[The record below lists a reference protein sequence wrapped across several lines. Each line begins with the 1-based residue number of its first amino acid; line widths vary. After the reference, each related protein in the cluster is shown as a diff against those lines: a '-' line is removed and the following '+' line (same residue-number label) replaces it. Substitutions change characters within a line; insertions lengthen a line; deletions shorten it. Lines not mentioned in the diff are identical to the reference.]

1 MLNHTNTFTGVAQ
14 NLNLSVTTVVKIFDT
29 YVECRRAILPKI
41 ICFDEFYRSRKTTDK
56 YAFVMADFQ
65 TNKIIDV
72 YHSRR
77 KDKLDSYFSR
87 IPQKER
93 DNVEY
98 IIIDMWDTYRDLAEV
113 LFKNAKIAVDSFHVI
128 KHLNEAMINIRL
140 RIMRK
145 YEKNTKSLYSN
156 DMYYY
161 MLKKFHYFFV
171 KEFDDIYDGLI
182 EIRKMKTKWDK
193 YEIRKY
199 LLSINSDLK
208 YAYELKEKYKI
219 EQDNILEAYKIMVVR
234 YEISRNGYSSIR
246 PVTIAKD
253 VSRESAVKLGE
264 QSIYFPGISATNEP
278 MVSYPS
284 GSLASHILG
293 YVGNITETELDGRE
307 DTYGI
312 NDVIGKVG
320 IQYVFEEYL
329 RGKDGIKQLDM
340 SVDGTITD
348 EYITQEAVAGSDV
361 ILTIDANLQ
370 AATEKALAN
379 NIKKIASGGF
389 SKRSDAKA
397 GAAVVMNVK
406 TGEILA
412 MASYPDYEPE
422 LFVNGISQKKL
433 DEYNKGDN
441 IFNRAISGVYAP
453 GSTFKMITA
462 IAGLETGVITP
473 TEKINDIGV
482 YKKAHEPACWIW
494 NSYGMSHG
502 WLNVTEA
509 ITHSCNYFFYE
520 VGYRAT
526 IDNIAKYAKYYGLGE
541 KTNVELPMEEKG
553 IVATRDKAK
562 ERGDEWQIGETLSA
576 AIGQSYNS
584 YTPIQMAKYISMLA
598 NGGEPIDV
606 TIVKSINDVN
616 GNQVSK
622 EDITKFVNAKLGL
635 TKEKKENLNIKKE
648 NIDAI
653 LKGMKGVTSEEG
665 GTAYSTF
672 ANFNIE
678 LGGKTGS
685 AQTDVQGKINGWFVG
700 FAPYEEPEIAVV
712 VLVENA
718 GSGSYTAEVARD
730 ILQEYFGMNMEK
742 VEEDLTAMP
751 STEIQN

>member
-1 MLNHTNTFTGVAQ
+1 MYNDDRNTNLRYNLITILVYIVGIVLIVQLFNLQIVNGKEYRETSNTRLSRETVIKAARGSIKDRTG
-14 NLNLSVTTVVKIFDT
+14 NLLVTTKMGFNIELYKTKINT
-29 YVECRRAILPKI
+29 TTLNKTILNTIKI
-41 ICFDEFYRSRKTTDK
+41 LENNNDK
-56 YAFVMADFQ
+56 YINNLPISIEPFKF
-65 TNKIIDV
+65 TIDDEESQV
-72 YHSRR
+72 NW
-77 KDKLDSYFSR
+77 K
-87 IPQKER
+87 KEN
-93 DNVEY
+93 D
-98 IIIDMWDTYRDLAEV
+98 
-113 LFKNAKIAVDSFHVI
+113 I
-128 KHLNEAMINIRL
+128 KEDATP
-140 RIMRK
+140 
-145 YEKNTKSLYSN
+145 EQC
-156 DMYYY
+156 
-161 MLKKFHYFFV
+161 F
-171 KEFDDIYDGLI
+171 
-182 EIRKMKTKWDK
+182 
-193 YEIRKY
+193 
-199 LLSINSDLK
+199 
-208 YAYELKEKYKI
+208 YELKEKYKI

-379 NIKKIASGGF
+379 NIKKIAGGGF

-406 TGEILA
+406 TGEILT

-635 TKEKKENLNIKKE
+635 TKEKKENLNIKKK

>member
-1 MLNHTNTFTGVAQ
+1 MYNDDRNTNLRYNLITILVYIVGIVLIVQLFNLQIVNGKEYRETSNTRLSRETVIKAARGSIKDRTG
-14 NLNLSVTTVVKIFDT
+14 NLLVTTKMGFNIELYKTKINT
-29 YVECRRAILPKI
+29 TALNKTILNTIKI
-41 ICFDEFYRSRKTTDK
+41 LENNNDK
-56 YAFVMADFQ
+56 YINNLPISIEPFKF
-65 TNKIIDV
+65 TIDDEESQV
-72 YHSRR
+72 NW
-77 KDKLDSYFSR
+77 K
-87 IPQKER
+87 KEN
-93 DNVEY
+93 D
-98 IIIDMWDTYRDLAEV
+98 
-113 LFKNAKIAVDSFHVI
+113 I
-128 KHLNEAMINIRL
+128 KEDATP
-140 RIMRK
+140 
-145 YEKNTKSLYSN
+145 EQC
-156 DMYYY
+156 
-161 MLKKFHYFFV
+161 F
-171 KEFDDIYDGLI
+171 
-182 EIRKMKTKWDK
+182 
-193 YEIRKY
+193 
-199 LLSINSDLK
+199 
-208 YAYELKEKYKI
+208 YELKEKYKI

>member
-1 MLNHTNTFTGVAQ
+1 MYNDDRNTNLRYNLITILVYIVGIVLIVQLFNLQIVNGKEYRETSNTRLSRETVIKAARGSIKDRTG
-14 NLNLSVTTVVKIFDT
+14 NLLVTTKMGFNIELYKTKINT
-29 YVECRRAILPKI
+29 TTLNKTILNTIKI
-41 ICFDEFYRSRKTTDK
+41 LENNNDK
-56 YAFVMADFQ
+56 YINNLPISIEPFKF
-65 TNKIIDV
+65 TIDDEESQV
-72 YHSRR
+72 NW
-77 KDKLDSYFSR
+77 K
-87 IPQKER
+87 KEN
-93 DNVEY
+93 D
-98 IIIDMWDTYRDLAEV
+98 
-113 LFKNAKIAVDSFHVI
+113 I
-128 KHLNEAMINIRL
+128 KEDATP
-140 RIMRK
+140 
-145 YEKNTKSLYSN
+145 EQC
-156 DMYYY
+156 
-161 MLKKFHYFFV
+161 F
-171 KEFDDIYDGLI
+171 
-182 EIRKMKTKWDK
+182 
-193 YEIRKY
+193 
-199 LLSINSDLK
+199 
-208 YAYELKEKYKI
+208 YELKEKYKI

-635 TKEKKENLNIKKE
+635 TKEKKENLNIKKK

>member
-1 MLNHTNTFTGVAQ
+1 MYNDDRNTNLRYNLITILVYIVGIVLIVQLFNLQIVNGKEYRETSNTRLSRETVIKAARGSIKDRTG
-14 NLNLSVTTVVKIFDT
+14 NLLVTTKMRFNIELYKTKINT
-29 YVECRRAILPKI
+29 TTLNKTILNTIKI
-41 ICFDEFYRSRKTTDK
+41 LENNNDK
-56 YAFVMADFQ
+56 YINNLPISIEPFKF
-65 TNKIIDV
+65 TIDDEESQV
-72 YHSRR
+72 NW
-77 KDKLDSYFSR
+77 K
-87 IPQKER
+87 KEN
-93 DNVEY
+93 D
-98 IIIDMWDTYRDLAEV
+98 
-113 LFKNAKIAVDSFHVI
+113 I
-128 KHLNEAMINIRL
+128 KEDATP
-140 RIMRK
+140 
-145 YEKNTKSLYSN
+145 EQC
-156 DMYYY
+156 
-161 MLKKFHYFFV
+161 F
-171 KEFDDIYDGLI
+171 
-182 EIRKMKTKWDK
+182 
-193 YEIRKY
+193 
-199 LLSINSDLK
+199 
-208 YAYELKEKYKI
+208 YELKEKYKI

>member
-1 MLNHTNTFTGVAQ
+1 MNNDNRSSNLRYNIITILVYIVGIVLIVQLFNLQIVNGKEYRETSNTR
-14 NLNLSVTTVVKIFDT
+14 LSRETVVKAARGSIKDRTGNLLVTTKMGFNVDLYKTKIDT
-29 YVECRRAILPKI
+29 ATLNKTILNTIRILESNK
-41 ICFDEFYRSRKTTDK
+41 DK
-56 YAFVMADFQ
+56 YINNLPIKVNPFEFENQDEE
-65 TNKIIDV
+65 T
-72 YHSRR
+72 
-77 KDKLDSYFSR
+77 
-87 IPQKER
+87 QKKWKKGNDINE
-93 DNVEY
+93 NA
-98 IIIDMWDTYRDLAEV
+98 TAEEC
-113 LFKNAKIAVDSFHVI
+113 F
-128 KHLNEAMINIRL
+128 
-140 RIMRK
+140 
-145 YEKNTKSLYSN
+145 YS
-156 DMYYY
+156 
-161 MLKKFHYFFV
+161 LKK
-171 KEFDDIYDGLI
+171 E
-182 EIRKMKTKWDK
+182 
-193 YEIRKY
+193 
-199 LLSINSDLK
+199 
-208 YAYELKEKYKI
+208 YKI
-219 EQDNILEAYKIMVVR
+219 EQEDISEAYKIMIVR
-234 YEISRNGYSSIR
+234 YEIARNGYSSIR

-253 VSRESAVKLGE
+253 VSRASAVKLGE
-264 QSIYFPGISATNEP
+264 QSIYFPGISATTEP
-278 MVSYPS
+278 LVSYPS

-293 YVGNITETELDGRE
+293 YVGNITQAELDGRE

-329 RGKDGIKQLDM
+329 RGQNGIKQLDM
-340 SVDGTITD
+340 SVDGNITD
-348 EYITQEAVAGSDV
+348 EYITKEAVAGSDV

-370 AATEKALAN
+370 ATTEKALAN

-389 SKRSDAKA
+389 SKTSEAKA

-462 IAGLETGVITP
+462 IAGLETGAITP
-473 TEKINDIGV
+473 TEKINDVGV

-494 NSYGMSHG
+494 NSYGMTHG
-502 WLNVTEA
+502 WLNVTDA
-509 ITHSCNYFFYE
+509 IIHSCNYFFYE
-520 VGYRAT
+520 VGYRVT
-526 IDNIAKYAKYYGLGE
+526 IDNIAKYAKYYGLGQ
-541 KTNVELPMEEKG
+541 KTNVELPMEEEG
-553 IVATRDKAK
+553 VVATRDKAK

-598 NGGEPIDV
+598 NGGKPIDV
-606 TIVKSINDVN
+606 SIVKSVIDVN
-616 GNQVSK
+616 GNQISK
-622 EDITKFVNAKLGL
+622 EEITKFVNAKLGL
-635 TKEKKENLNIKKE
+635 EKQEKEDLNIKKE
-648 NIDAI
+648 NLEAI

-672 ANFNIE
+672 ADFNIE

-685 AQTDVQGKINGWFVG
+685 AQTDVNGKVNGWFVG
-700 FAPYEEPEIAVV
+700 FAPYDEPEVAVV

-742 VEEDLTAMP
+742 VEENLTALP
-751 STEIQN
+751 SSEIQN

>member
-1 MLNHTNTFTGVAQ
+1 MYNDDRNTNLRYNLITILVYIVGIVLIVQLFNLQIVNGKEYRKTSNTRLSRETVIKAARGSIKDRTG
-14 NLNLSVTTVVKIFDT
+14 NLLVTTKMGFNIELYKTKINT
-29 YVECRRAILPKI
+29 TTLNKTILNTIKI
-41 ICFDEFYRSRKTTDK
+41 LENNNDK
-56 YAFVMADFQ
+56 YINNLPISIEPFKF
-65 TNKIIDV
+65 TIDDEE
-72 YHSRR
+72 SRVNW
-77 KDKLDSYFSR
+77 K
-87 IPQKER
+87 KEN
-93 DNVEY
+93 D
-98 IIIDMWDTYRDLAEV
+98 
-113 LFKNAKIAVDSFHVI
+113 I
-128 KHLNEAMINIRL
+128 KEDATP
-140 RIMRK
+140 
-145 YEKNTKSLYSN
+145 EQC
-156 DMYYY
+156 
-161 MLKKFHYFFV
+161 F
-171 KEFDDIYDGLI
+171 
-182 EIRKMKTKWDK
+182 
-193 YEIRKY
+193 
-199 LLSINSDLK
+199 
-208 YAYELKEKYKI
+208 YELKEKYKI

>member
-1 MLNHTNTFTGVAQ
+1 MNNDNRSSNLRYNIITILVYIVGIVLIVQLFNLQIVNGKEYRETSNTR
-14 NLNLSVTTVVKIFDT
+14 LSRETVVKAARGSIKDRTGNLLVTTKMGFNVDLYKTKIDT
-29 YVECRRAILPKI
+29 ATLNKTILNTIRILESNK
-41 ICFDEFYRSRKTTDK
+41 DK
-56 YAFVMADFQ
+56 YINNLPIKVNPFEFENQDEE
-65 TNKIIDV
+65 T
-72 YHSRR
+72 
-77 KDKLDSYFSR
+77 
-87 IPQKER
+87 QKKWKKGNDINE
-93 DNVEY
+93 NA
-98 IIIDMWDTYRDLAEV
+98 TAEEC
-113 LFKNAKIAVDSFHVI
+113 F
-128 KHLNEAMINIRL
+128 
-140 RIMRK
+140 
-145 YEKNTKSLYSN
+145 YS
-156 DMYYY
+156 
-161 MLKKFHYFFV
+161 LKKEY
-171 KEFDDIYDGLI
+171 
-182 EIRKMKTKWDK
+182 R
-193 YEIRKY
+193 
-199 LLSINSDLK
+199 
-208 YAYELKEKYKI
+208 I
-219 EQDNILEAYKIMVVR
+219 EQEDISEAYKIMVVR
-234 YEISRNGYSSIR
+234 YEIARNGYSSIR

-253 VSRESAVKLGE
+253 VSRASAVKLGE
-264 QSIYFPGISATNEP
+264 QSIYFPGISATTEP
-278 MVSYPS
+278 LVSYPS

-293 YVGNITETELDGRE
+293 YVGNITQAELDGRE

-329 RGKDGIKQLDM
+329 RGQNGIKQLDM
-340 SVDGTITD
+340 SVDGNITD
-348 EYITQEAVAGSDV
+348 EYITKEAVAGSDV

-370 AATEKALAN
+370 ATTEKALAN

-389 SKRSDAKA
+389 SKTSEAKA

-462 IAGLETGVITP
+462 IAGLETGAITP
-473 TEKINDIGV
+473 TEKINDVGV

-494 NSYGMSHG
+494 NSYGMTHG
-502 WLNVTEA
+502 WLNVTDA
-509 ITHSCNYFFYE
+509 IIHSCNYFFYE
-520 VGYRAT
+520 VGYRVT
-526 IDNIAKYAKYYGLGE
+526 IDNIAKYAKYYGLGQ
-541 KTNVELPMEEKG
+541 KTNVELPMEEEG
-553 IVATRDKAK
+553 VVATRDKAK

-598 NGGEPIDV
+598 NGGKPIDV
-606 TIVKSINDVN
+606 SIVKSVIDVN
-616 GNQVSK
+616 GNQISK
-622 EDITKFVNAKLGL
+622 EEITKFVNAKLGL
-635 TKEKKENLNIKKE
+635 EKQEKEDLNIKKE
-648 NIDAI
+648 NLEAI

-672 ANFNIE
+672 ADFNIE

-685 AQTDVQGKINGWFVG
+685 AQTDVNGKVNGWFVG
-700 FAPYEEPEIAVV
+700 FAPYDEPEVAVV

-742 VEEDLTAMP
+742 VEENLTALP
-751 STEIQN
+751 SSEIQN

>member
-1 MLNHTNTFTGVAQ
+1 MYNDDRNTNLRYNLITILVYIVGIVLIVQLFNLQIVNGKEYRETSNTRLSRETVIKAARGSIKDRTG
-14 NLNLSVTTVVKIFDT
+14 NLLVTTKMGFNIELYKTKINT
-29 YVECRRAILPKI
+29 TTLNKTILNTIKI
-41 ICFDEFYRSRKTTDK
+41 LENNNDK
-56 YAFVMADFQ
+56 YINNLPISIEPFKF
-65 TNKIIDV
+65 TIDDEESQV
-72 YHSRR
+72 NW
-77 KDKLDSYFSR
+77 K
-87 IPQKER
+87 KEN
-93 DNVEY
+93 D
-98 IIIDMWDTYRDLAEV
+98 
-113 LFKNAKIAVDSFHVI
+113 I
-128 KHLNEAMINIRL
+128 KEDATP
-140 RIMRK
+140 
-145 YEKNTKSLYSN
+145 EQC
-156 DMYYY
+156 
-161 MLKKFHYFFV
+161 F
-171 KEFDDIYDGLI
+171 
-182 EIRKMKTKWDK
+182 
-193 YEIRKY
+193 
-199 LLSINSDLK
+199 
-208 YAYELKEKYKI
+208 YELKEKYKI

-379 NIKKIASGGF
+379 NIKKIAGGGF

>member
-1 MLNHTNTFTGVAQ
+1 MYNDDRNTNLRYNLITILVYIVGIVLIVQLFNLQIVNGKEYRETSNTRLSRETVIKAARGSIKDRTG
-14 NLNLSVTTVVKIFDT
+14 NLLVTTKMGFNIELYKTKINT
-29 YVECRRAILPKI
+29 TTLNKTILNTIKI
-41 ICFDEFYRSRKTTDK
+41 LENNNDK
-56 YAFVMADFQ
+56 YINNLPISIEPFKF
-65 TNKIIDV
+65 TIDDEESQV
-72 YHSRR
+72 NW
-77 KDKLDSYFSR
+77 K
-87 IPQKER
+87 KEN
-93 DNVEY
+93 D
-98 IIIDMWDTYRDLAEV
+98 
-113 LFKNAKIAVDSFHVI
+113 I
-128 KHLNEAMINIRL
+128 KEDATP
-140 RIMRK
+140 
-145 YEKNTKSLYSN
+145 EQC
-156 DMYYY
+156 
-161 MLKKFHYFFV
+161 F
-171 KEFDDIYDGLI
+171 
-182 EIRKMKTKWDK
+182 
-193 YEIRKY
+193 
-199 LLSINSDLK
+199 
-208 YAYELKEKYKI
+208 YELKEKYKI

-742 VEEDLTAMP
+742 VEENLTAMP

>member
-1 MLNHTNTFTGVAQ
+1 MNNDNRSSNLRYNIITILVYIVGIVLIVQLFNLQIVNGKEYRETSNTR
-14 NLNLSVTTVVKIFDT
+14 LSRETVVKAARGSIKDRTGNLLVTTKMGFNVDLYKTKIDT
-29 YVECRRAILPKI
+29 ATLNKTILNTIRILESNK
-41 ICFDEFYRSRKTTDK
+41 DK
-56 YAFVMADFQ
+56 YINNLPIKVNPFEFENQDEE
-65 TNKIIDV
+65 T
-72 YHSRR
+72 
-77 KDKLDSYFSR
+77 
-87 IPQKER
+87 QKKWKKGNDINE
-93 DNVEY
+93 NA
-98 IIIDMWDTYRDLAEV
+98 TAEEC
-113 LFKNAKIAVDSFHVI
+113 F
-128 KHLNEAMINIRL
+128 
-140 RIMRK
+140 
-145 YEKNTKSLYSN
+145 YS
-156 DMYYY
+156 
-161 MLKKFHYFFV
+161 LKK
-171 KEFDDIYDGLI
+171 E
-182 EIRKMKTKWDK
+182 
-193 YEIRKY
+193 
-199 LLSINSDLK
+199 
-208 YAYELKEKYKI
+208 YKI
-219 EQDNILEAYKIMVVR
+219 EQEDISEAYKIMVVR
-234 YEISRNGYSSIR
+234 YEIARNGYSSIR

-253 VSRESAVKLGE
+253 VSRASAVKLGE
-264 QSIYFPGISATNEP
+264 QSIYFPGISATTEP
-278 MVSYPS
+278 LVSYPS

-293 YVGNITETELDGRE
+293 YVGNITQAELDGRE

-329 RGKDGIKQLDM
+329 RGQNGIKQLDM
-340 SVDGTITD
+340 SVDGNITD
-348 EYITQEAVAGSDV
+348 EYITKEAVAGSDV

-370 AATEKALAN
+370 ATTEKALAN

-389 SKRSDAKA
+389 SKTSEAKA

-462 IAGLETGVITP
+462 IAGLETGAITP
-473 TEKINDIGV
+473 TEKINDVGV

-494 NSYGMSHG
+494 NSYGMTHG
-502 WLNVTEA
+502 WLNVTDA
-509 ITHSCNYFFYE
+509 IIHSCNYFFYE
-520 VGYRAT
+520 VGYRVT
-526 IDNIAKYAKYYGLGE
+526 IDNIAKYAKYYGLGQ
-541 KTNVELPMEEKG
+541 KTNVELPMEESG
-553 IVATRDKAK
+553 VVATRDKAK

-598 NGGEPIDV
+598 NGGKPIDV
-606 TIVKSINDVN
+606 TIVKSVIDVN
-616 GNQVSK
+616 GNQIQK
-622 EDITKFVNAKLGL
+622 EEITKFVNAKLGL
-635 TKEKKENLNIKKE
+635 EKQEKEDLNIKKE
-648 NIDAI
+648 NLEAV

-672 ANFNIE
+672 ADFNIE

-685 AQTDVQGKINGWFVG
+685 AQTDVNGKVNGWFVG
-700 FAPYEEPEIAVV
+700 FAPYDEPEVAVV

-742 VEEDLTAMP
+742 VEENLTALP
-751 STEIQN
+751 SSEIQN

>member
-1 MLNHTNTFTGVAQ
+1 MYNDDRNTNLRYNLITILVYIVGIVLIVQLFNLQIVNGKEYRETSNTRLSRETVIKAARGSIKDRTG
-14 NLNLSVTTVVKIFDT
+14 NLLVTTKMGFNIELYKTKINT
-29 YVECRRAILPKI
+29 TTLNKTILNTIKI
-41 ICFDEFYRSRKTTDK
+41 LENNNDK
-56 YAFVMADFQ
+56 YINNLPISIEPFKF
-65 TNKIIDV
+65 TIDDEESQV
-72 YHSRR
+72 NW
-77 KDKLDSYFSR
+77 K
-87 IPQKER
+87 KEN
-93 DNVEY
+93 D
-98 IIIDMWDTYRDLAEV
+98 
-113 LFKNAKIAVDSFHVI
+113 I
-128 KHLNEAMINIRL
+128 KEDATP
-140 RIMRK
+140 
-145 YEKNTKSLYSN
+145 EQC
-156 DMYYY
+156 
-161 MLKKFHYFFV
+161 F
-171 KEFDDIYDGLI
+171 
-182 EIRKMKTKWDK
+182 
-193 YEIRKY
+193 
-199 LLSINSDLK
+199 
-208 YAYELKEKYKI
+208 YELKEKYKI

-379 NIKKIASGGF
+379 NIKKIAGGGF

-509 ITHSCNYFFYE
+509 IIHSCNYFFYE

-635 TKEKKENLNIKKE
+635 TKEKKENLNIKKK

>member
-1 MLNHTNTFTGVAQ
+1 MYNDDRNTNLRYNLITILVYIVGIVLIVQLFNLQIVNGKEYRETSNTRLSRETVIKAARGSIKDRTG
-14 NLNLSVTTVVKIFDT
+14 NLLVTTKMGFNIELYKTKINT
-29 YVECRRAILPKI
+29 TTLNKTILNTIKI
-41 ICFDEFYRSRKTTDK
+41 LENNNDK
-56 YAFVMADFQ
+56 YINNLPISIEPFKF
-65 TNKIIDV
+65 TIDDEESQV
-72 YHSRR
+72 NW
-77 KDKLDSYFSR
+77 K
-87 IPQKER
+87 KEN
-93 DNVEY
+93 D
-98 IIIDMWDTYRDLAEV
+98 
-113 LFKNAKIAVDSFHVI
+113 I
-128 KHLNEAMINIRL
+128 KEDATP
-140 RIMRK
+140 
-145 YEKNTKSLYSN
+145 EQC
-156 DMYYY
+156 
-161 MLKKFHYFFV
+161 F
-171 KEFDDIYDGLI
+171 
-182 EIRKMKTKWDK
+182 
-193 YEIRKY
+193 
-199 LLSINSDLK
+199 
-208 YAYELKEKYKI
+208 YELKEKYKI

-370 AATEKALAN
+370 ATTEKALAN

>member
-1 MLNHTNTFTGVAQ
+1 MYNDDRNTNLRYNLITILVYIVGIVLIVQLFNLQIVNGKEYRETSNTRLSRETVIKAARGSIKDRTG
-14 NLNLSVTTVVKIFDT
+14 NLLVTTKMGFNIELYKTKINT
-29 YVECRRAILPKI
+29 TTLNKTILNTIKI
-41 ICFDEFYRSRKTTDK
+41 LENNNDK
-56 YAFVMADFQ
+56 Y
-65 TNKIIDV
+65 
-72 YHSRR
+72 
-77 KDKLDSYFSR
+77 
-87 IPQKER
+87 
-93 DNVEY
+93 
-98 IIIDMWDTYRDLAEV
+98 
-113 LFKNAKIAVDSFHVI
+113 
-128 KHLNEAMINIRL
+128 INNLPI
-140 RIMRK
+140 
-145 YEKNTKSLYSN
+145 
-156 DMYYY
+156 
-161 MLKKFHYFFV
+161 
-171 KEFDDIYDGLI
+171 LI
-182 EIRKMKTKWDK
+182 EPFKFTIDDEESQVNWKKENDIKEDATP
-193 YEIRKY
+193 EQCF
-199 LLSINSDLK
+199 
-208 YAYELKEKYKI
+208 YELKEKYKI

-379 NIKKIASGGF
+379 NIKKIAGGGF

-584 YTPIQMAKYISMLA
+584 YTPIQMAKYISILA

>member
-1 MLNHTNTFTGVAQ
+1 MYNDDRNTNLRYNLITILVYIVGIVLIVQLFNLQIVNGKEYRETSNTRLSRETVIKAARGSIKDRTG
-14 NLNLSVTTVVKIFDT
+14 NLLVTTKMGFNIELYKTKINT
-29 YVECRRAILPKI
+29 TTLNKTILNTIKI
-41 ICFDEFYRSRKTTDK
+41 LENNNDK
-56 YAFVMADFQ
+56 Y
-65 TNKIIDV
+65 
-72 YHSRR
+72 
-77 KDKLDSYFSR
+77 
-87 IPQKER
+87 
-93 DNVEY
+93 
-98 IIIDMWDTYRDLAEV
+98 
-113 LFKNAKIAVDSFHVI
+113 
-128 KHLNEAMINIRL
+128 INNLPI
-140 RIMRK
+140 
-145 YEKNTKSLYSN
+145 
-156 DMYYY
+156 
-161 MLKKFHYFFV
+161 
-171 KEFDDIYDGLI
+171 LI
-182 EIRKMKTKWDK
+182 EPFKFTIDDEESQVNWKKENDIKEDATP
-193 YEIRKY
+193 EQCF
-199 LLSINSDLK
+199 
-208 YAYELKEKYKI
+208 YELKEKYKI

-635 TKEKKENLNIKKE
+635 TKEKKENLNIKKGS
-648 NIDAI
+648 IDAI

>member
-1 MLNHTNTFTGVAQ
+1 MYNDDRNTNLRYNLITILVYIVGIVLIVQLFNLQIVNGKEYRETSNTRLSRETVIKAARGSIKDRTG
-14 NLNLSVTTVVKIFDT
+14 NLLVTTKMGFNIELYKTKINT
-29 YVECRRAILPKI
+29 TTLNKTILNTIKI
-41 ICFDEFYRSRKTTDK
+41 LENNNDK
-56 YAFVMADFQ
+56 YINNLPISIEPFKF
-65 TNKIIDV
+65 TIDDEESQV
-72 YHSRR
+72 NW
-77 KDKLDSYFSR
+77 K
-87 IPQKER
+87 KEN
-93 DNVEY
+93 D
-98 IIIDMWDTYRDLAEV
+98 
-113 LFKNAKIAVDSFHVI
+113 I
-128 KHLNEAMINIRL
+128 KEDATP
-140 RIMRK
+140 
-145 YEKNTKSLYSN
+145 EQC
-156 DMYYY
+156 
-161 MLKKFHYFFV
+161 F
-171 KEFDDIYDGLI
+171 
-182 EIRKMKTKWDK
+182 
-193 YEIRKY
+193 
-199 LLSINSDLK
+199 
-208 YAYELKEKYKI
+208 YELKEKYKI
-219 EQDNILEAYKIMVVR
+219 EQDNILEVYKIMVVR

-379 NIKKIASGGF
+379 NIKKIAGGGF

>member
-1 MLNHTNTFTGVAQ
+1 MYNDDRNTNLRYNLITILVYIVGIVLIVQLFNLQIVNGKEYRETSNTRLSRETVIKAARGSIKDRTG
-14 NLNLSVTTVVKIFDT
+14 NLLVTTKMGFNIELYKTKINT
-29 YVECRRAILPKI
+29 TTLNKTILNTIKI
-41 ICFDEFYRSRKTTDK
+41 LENNNDK
-56 YAFVMADFQ
+56 YINNLPISIEPFKF
-65 TNKIIDV
+65 TIDDEESQV
-72 YHSRR
+72 NW
-77 KDKLDSYFSR
+77 K
-87 IPQKER
+87 KEN
-93 DNVEY
+93 D
-98 IIIDMWDTYRDLAEV
+98 
-113 LFKNAKIAVDSFHVI
+113 I
-128 KHLNEAMINIRL
+128 KEDATP
-140 RIMRK
+140 
-145 YEKNTKSLYSN
+145 EQC
-156 DMYYY
+156 
-161 MLKKFHYFFV
+161 F
-171 KEFDDIYDGLI
+171 
-182 EIRKMKTKWDK
+182 
-193 YEIRKY
+193 
-199 LLSINSDLK
+199 
-208 YAYELKEKYKI
+208 YELKEKYKI

-379 NIKKIASGGF
+379 NIKKIAGGGF

-509 ITHSCNYFFYE
+509 IIHSCNYFFYE

-685 AQTDVQGKINGWFVG
+685 AQTDVEGKINGWFVG

>member
-1 MLNHTNTFTGVAQ
+1 MYNDDRNTNLRYNLITILVYIVGIVLIVQLFNLQIVNGKEYRETSNTRLSRETVIKAARGSIKDRTG
-14 NLNLSVTTVVKIFDT
+14 NLLVTTKIGFNIELYKT
-29 YVECRRAILPKI
+29 KINTTTLNKTILNTIKI
-41 ICFDEFYRSRKTTDK
+41 LENNNDK
-56 YAFVMADFQ
+56 YINNLPISIEPFKF
-65 TNKIIDV
+65 TIDDEESQV
-72 YHSRR
+72 NW
-77 KDKLDSYFSR
+77 K
-87 IPQKER
+87 KEN
-93 DNVEY
+93 D
-98 IIIDMWDTYRDLAEV
+98 
-113 LFKNAKIAVDSFHVI
+113 I
-128 KHLNEAMINIRL
+128 KEDATP
-140 RIMRK
+140 
-145 YEKNTKSLYSN
+145 EQC
-156 DMYYY
+156 
-161 MLKKFHYFFV
+161 F
-171 KEFDDIYDGLI
+171 
-182 EIRKMKTKWDK
+182 
-193 YEIRKY
+193 
-199 LLSINSDLK
+199 
-208 YAYELKEKYKI
+208 YELKEKYKI

-412 MASYPDYEPE
+412 MASYPYYEPE

>member
-1 MLNHTNTFTGVAQ
+1 MYNDDRNTKLRYNLITILVYIVGIVLIVQLFNLQIVNGKEYRETSNTRLSRETVIKAARGSIKDRTG
-14 NLNLSVTTVVKIFDT
+14 NLLVTTKMGFNIELYKTKINT
-29 YVECRRAILPKI
+29 TTLNKTILNTIKI
-41 ICFDEFYRSRKTTDK
+41 LENNNDK
-56 YAFVMADFQ
+56 Y
-65 TNKIIDV
+65 
-72 YHSRR
+72 
-77 KDKLDSYFSR
+77 
-87 IPQKER
+87 
-93 DNVEY
+93 
-98 IIIDMWDTYRDLAEV
+98 
-113 LFKNAKIAVDSFHVI
+113 
-128 KHLNEAMINIRL
+128 INNLPI
-140 RIMRK
+140 
-145 YEKNTKSLYSN
+145 
-156 DMYYY
+156 
-161 MLKKFHYFFV
+161 
-171 KEFDDIYDGLI
+171 LI
-182 EIRKMKTKWDK
+182 EPFKFTIDDEESQVNWKKENDIKEDATP
-193 YEIRKY
+193 EQCF
-199 LLSINSDLK
+199 
-208 YAYELKEKYKI
+208 YELKEKYKI

-635 TKEKKENLNIKKE
+635 TKEKKENLNIKKG

>member
-1 MLNHTNTFTGVAQ
+1 MNNDNRRSNLRYNIITILVYIVGIVLIVQLFNLQIVNGKEYRETSNTR
-14 NLNLSVTTVVKIFDT
+14 LSRETVVKAARGSIKDRTGNLLVTTKMGFNVDLYKTKIDT
-29 YVECRRAILPKI
+29 ATLNKTILNTIRILESNK
-41 ICFDEFYRSRKTTDK
+41 DK
-56 YAFVMADFQ
+56 YINNLPIKVNPFEFENRDEEIQ
-65 TNKIIDV
+65 KKWKKENDIDENATAEECF
-72 YHSRR
+72 
-77 KDKLDSYFSR
+77 YF
-87 IPQKER
+87 
-93 DNVEY
+93 
-98 IIIDMWDTYRDLAEV
+98 
-113 LFKNAKIAVDSFHVI
+113 
-128 KHLNEAMINIRL
+128 
-140 RIMRK
+140 
-145 YEKNTKSLYSN
+145 
-156 DMYYY
+156 
-161 MLKKFHYFFV
+161 LKK
-171 KEFDDIYDGLI
+171 E
-182 EIRKMKTKWDK
+182 
-193 YEIRKY
+193 
-199 LLSINSDLK
+199 
-208 YAYELKEKYKI
+208 YKI
-219 EQDNILEAYKIMVVR
+219 EQEDIEEAYKIMIVR
-234 YEISRNGYSSIR
+234 YEIARNGYSSIR

-253 VSRESAVKLGE
+253 VSRASAVKLGE
-264 QSIYFPGISATNEP
+264 QSIYFPGISATTEP
-278 MVSYPS
+278 LVSYPS

-293 YVGNITETELDGRE
+293 YVGNITQAELDGRE

-329 RGKDGIKQLDM
+329 RGQNGIKQLDM
-340 SVDGTITD
+340 SVDGNITD
-348 EYITQEAVAGSDV
+348 EYITKEAVAGSDV

-370 AATEKALAN
+370 AVTEKALAN

-389 SKRSDAKA
+389 SKTSEAKA

-462 IAGLETGVITP
+462 IAGLETGAITP
-473 TEKINDIGV
+473 TEKINDVGV

-494 NSYGMSHG
+494 NSYGMTHG
-502 WLNVTEA
+502 WLNVTDA
-509 ITHSCNYFFYE
+509 IIHSCNYFFYE
-520 VGYRAT
+520 VGYRVT
-526 IDNIAKYAKYYGLGE
+526 IDNIAKYAKYYGLGQ
-541 KTNVELPMEEKG
+541 KTNVELPMEEEG
-553 IVATRDKAK
+553 VVATRDKAK

-598 NGGEPIDV
+598 NGGKLIDV
-606 TIVKSINDVN
+606 TIVKSVIDVN
-616 GNQVSK
+616 GNQIPK
-622 EDITKFVNAKLGL
+622 EEITKFVNAKLGL
-635 TKEKKENLNIKKE
+635 EKQEKEDLNIKKE
-648 NIDAI
+648 NLEAV

-672 ANFNIE
+672 ADFNIE

-685 AQTDVQGKINGWFVG
+685 AQTDVNGKVNGWFVG
-700 FAPYEEPEIAVV
+700 FAPYDEPEVAVV

-742 VEEDLTAMP
+742 VEENLTALP
-751 STEIQN
+751 SSEIQN

>member
-1 MLNHTNTFTGVAQ
+1 MYKTKINTTTLNKTILNTI
-14 NLNLSVTTVVKIFDT
+14 KIL
-29 YVECRRAILPKI
+29 ENNN
-41 ICFDEFYRSRKTTDK
+41 DK
-56 YAFVMADFQ
+56 YINNLPISIEPFKF
-65 TNKIIDV
+65 TIDDEE
-72 YHSRR
+72 SRVNW
-77 KDKLDSYFSR
+77 K
-87 IPQKER
+87 KEN
-93 DNVEY
+93 D
-98 IIIDMWDTYRDLAEV
+98 
-113 LFKNAKIAVDSFHVI
+113 I
-128 KHLNEAMINIRL
+128 KEDATP
-140 RIMRK
+140 
-145 YEKNTKSLYSN
+145 EQC
-156 DMYYY
+156 
-161 MLKKFHYFFV
+161 F
-171 KEFDDIYDGLI
+171 
-182 EIRKMKTKWDK
+182 
-193 YEIRKY
+193 
-199 LLSINSDLK
+199 
-208 YAYELKEKYKI
+208 YELKEKYKI
-219 EQDNILEAYKIMVVR
+219 EQDNILEVYKIMVVR

-379 NIKKIASGGF
+379 NIKKIAGGGF

>member
-1 MLNHTNTFTGVAQ
+1 MYNDDRNTNLRYNLITILVYIVGIVLIVQLFNLQIVNGKEYRETSNTRLSRETVIKAARGSIKDRTG
-14 NLNLSVTTVVKIFDT
+14 NLLVTTKMGFNIELYKTKINT
-29 YVECRRAILPKI
+29 TTLNKTILNTIKI
-41 ICFDEFYRSRKTTDK
+41 LENNNDK
-56 YAFVMADFQ
+56 YINNLPISIEPFKF
-65 TNKIIDV
+65 TIDDEESQV
-72 YHSRR
+72 NW
-77 KDKLDSYFSR
+77 K
-87 IPQKER
+87 KEN
-93 DNVEY
+93 D
-98 IIIDMWDTYRDLAEV
+98 
-113 LFKNAKIAVDSFHVI
+113 I
-128 KHLNEAMINIRL
+128 KEDATP
-140 RIMRK
+140 
-145 YEKNTKSLYSN
+145 EQC
-156 DMYYY
+156 
-161 MLKKFHYFFV
+161 F
-171 KEFDDIYDGLI
+171 
-182 EIRKMKTKWDK
+182 
-193 YEIRKY
+193 
-199 LLSINSDLK
+199 
-208 YAYELKEKYKI
+208 YELKEKYKI

-616 GNQVSK
+616 GDQVSK

-635 TKEKKENLNIKKE
+635 TKEKKENLNIKKK

>member
-1 MLNHTNTFTGVAQ
+1 MQIVNGKEYRETSNTRLSRETVIKAARGSIKDRTG
-14 NLNLSVTTVVKIFDT
+14 NLLVTTKMGFNIELYKTKINT
-29 YVECRRAILPKI
+29 TTLNKTILNTIKI
-41 ICFDEFYRSRKTTDK
+41 LENNNDK
-56 YAFVMADFQ
+56 YINNLPISIEPFKF
-65 TNKIIDV
+65 TIDDEE
-72 YHSRR
+72 SRVNW
-77 KDKLDSYFSR
+77 K
-87 IPQKER
+87 KEN
-93 DNVEY
+93 D
-98 IIIDMWDTYRDLAEV
+98 
-113 LFKNAKIAVDSFHVI
+113 I
-128 KHLNEAMINIRL
+128 KEDATP
-140 RIMRK
+140 
-145 YEKNTKSLYSN
+145 EQC
-156 DMYYY
+156 
-161 MLKKFHYFFV
+161 F
-171 KEFDDIYDGLI
+171 
-182 EIRKMKTKWDK
+182 
-193 YEIRKY
+193 
-199 LLSINSDLK
+199 
-208 YAYELKEKYKI
+208 YELKEKYKI
-219 EQDNILEAYKIMVVR
+219 EQDNILEVYKIMVVR

-379 NIKKIASGGF
+379 NIKKIAGGGF

>member
-1 MLNHTNTFTGVAQ
+1 MPISLVLAEYLNVQIGTITNQTFYAKQ
-14 NLNLSVTTVVKIFDT
+14 LNKT
-29 YVECRRAILPKI
+29 ILNTIRILESNK
-41 ICFDEFYRSRKTTDK
+41 DK
-56 YAFVMADFQ
+56 YINNLPIKVNPFEFENQDEE
-65 TNKIIDV
+65 T
-72 YHSRR
+72 
-77 KDKLDSYFSR
+77 
-87 IPQKER
+87 QKKWKKGNDINE
-93 DNVEY
+93 NA
-98 IIIDMWDTYRDLAEV
+98 TAEEC
-113 LFKNAKIAVDSFHVI
+113 F
-128 KHLNEAMINIRL
+128 
-140 RIMRK
+140 
-145 YEKNTKSLYSN
+145 YS
-156 DMYYY
+156 
-161 MLKKFHYFFV
+161 LKK
-171 KEFDDIYDGLI
+171 E
-182 EIRKMKTKWDK
+182 
-193 YEIRKY
+193 
-199 LLSINSDLK
+199 
-208 YAYELKEKYKI
+208 YKI
-219 EQDNILEAYKIMVVR
+219 EQEDISEAYKIMVVR
-234 YEISRNGYSSIR
+234 YEIARNGYSSIR

-253 VSRESAVKLGE
+253 VSRASAVKLGE
-264 QSIYFPGISATNEP
+264 QSIYFPGISATTEP
-278 MVSYPS
+278 LVSYPS

-293 YVGNITETELDGRE
+293 YVGNITQAELDGRE

-329 RGKDGIKQLDM
+329 RGQNGIKQLDM
-340 SVDGTITD
+340 SVDGNITD
-348 EYITQEAVAGSDV
+348 EYITKEAVAGSDV

-370 AATEKALAN
+370 ATTEKALAN

-389 SKRSDAKA
+389 SKTSEAKA

-462 IAGLETGVITP
+462 IAGLETGAITP
-473 TEKINDIGV
+473 TEKINDVGV

-494 NSYGMSHG
+494 NSYGMTHG
-502 WLNVTEA
+502 WLNVTDA
-509 ITHSCNYFFYE
+509 IIHSCNYFFYE
-520 VGYRAT
+520 VGYRVT
-526 IDNIAKYAKYYGLGE
+526 IDNIAKYAKYYGLGQ
-541 KTNVELPMEEKG
+541 KTNVELPMEEEG
-553 IVATRDKAK
+553 VVATRDKAK

-598 NGGEPIDV
+598 NGGKPIDV
-606 TIVKSINDVN
+606 TIVKSVIDVN
-616 GNQVSK
+616 GNQIPK
-622 EDITKFVNAKLGL
+622 EEITKFVNAKLGL
-635 TKEKKENLNIKKE
+635 EKQEKEDLNIKKE
-648 NIDAI
+648 NLEAV

-672 ANFNIE
+672 ADFNIE

-685 AQTDVQGKINGWFVG
+685 AQTDVNGKVNGWFVG
-700 FAPYEEPEIAVV
+700 FAPYDEPEVAVV

-742 VEEDLTAMP
+742 VEENLTALP
-751 STEIQN
+751 SSEIQN

>member
-1 MLNHTNTFTGVAQ
+1 MYNDDRNTNLRYNLITILVYIVGIVLIVQLFNLQIVNGKEYRETSNTRLSRETVIKAARGSIKDRTGNML
-14 NLNLSVTTVVKIFDT
+14 VTTKMGFNIELYKTKINT
-29 YVECRRAILPKI
+29 TTLNKTILNTIKI
-41 ICFDEFYRSRKTTDK
+41 LENNNDK
-56 YAFVMADFQ
+56 YINNLPISIEPFKF
-65 TNKIIDV
+65 TIDDEESQV
-72 YHSRR
+72 NW
-77 KDKLDSYFSR
+77 K
-87 IPQKER
+87 KEN
-93 DNVEY
+93 D
-98 IIIDMWDTYRDLAEV
+98 
-113 LFKNAKIAVDSFHVI
+113 I
-128 KHLNEAMINIRL
+128 KEDATP
-140 RIMRK
+140 
-145 YEKNTKSLYSN
+145 EQC
-156 DMYYY
+156 
-161 MLKKFHYFFV
+161 F
-171 KEFDDIYDGLI
+171 
-182 EIRKMKTKWDK
+182 
-193 YEIRKY
+193 
-199 LLSINSDLK
+199 
-208 YAYELKEKYKI
+208 YELKEKYKI

-412 MASYPDYEPE
+412 MASYPDYQPE

>member
-1 MLNHTNTFTGVAQ
+1 MYNDDRDTNLRYNLITILVYIVGIVLIVQLFNLQIVNGKEYRETSNTRLSRETVIKAARGSIKDRTG
-14 NLNLSVTTVVKIFDT
+14 NLLVTTKMGFNIELYKTKINT
-29 YVECRRAILPKI
+29 TTLNKTILNTIKI
-41 ICFDEFYRSRKTTDK
+41 LENNNDK
-56 YAFVMADFQ
+56 YINNLPISIEPFKF
-65 TNKIIDV
+65 TIDDEESQV
-72 YHSRR
+72 NW
-77 KDKLDSYFSR
+77 K
-87 IPQKER
+87 KEN
-93 DNVEY
+93 D
-98 IIIDMWDTYRDLAEV
+98 
-113 LFKNAKIAVDSFHVI
+113 I
-128 KHLNEAMINIRL
+128 KEDATP
-140 RIMRK
+140 
-145 YEKNTKSLYSN
+145 EQC
-156 DMYYY
+156 
-161 MLKKFHYFFV
+161 F
-171 KEFDDIYDGLI
+171 
-182 EIRKMKTKWDK
+182 
-193 YEIRKY
+193 
-199 LLSINSDLK
+199 
-208 YAYELKEKYKI
+208 YELKEKYKI

-370 AATEKALAN
+370 AATEKTLAN

>member
-1 MLNHTNTFTGVAQ
+1 MNNDNRSSNLRYNIITILVYIVGIVLIVQLFNLQIVNGKEYRETSNTR
-14 NLNLSVTTVVKIFDT
+14 LSRETVVKAARGSIKDRTGNLLVTTKMGFNVDLYKTKIDT
-29 YVECRRAILPKI
+29 ATLNKTILNTIRILESNK
-41 ICFDEFYRSRKTTDK
+41 DK
-56 YAFVMADFQ
+56 YINNLPIKVNPFEFENQDEE
-65 TNKIIDV
+65 T
-72 YHSRR
+72 
-77 KDKLDSYFSR
+77 
-87 IPQKER
+87 QKKWKKGNDINE
-93 DNVEY
+93 NA
-98 IIIDMWDTYRDLAEV
+98 TAEEC
-113 LFKNAKIAVDSFHVI
+113 F
-128 KHLNEAMINIRL
+128 
-140 RIMRK
+140 
-145 YEKNTKSLYSN
+145 YS
-156 DMYYY
+156 
-161 MLKKFHYFFV
+161 LKK
-171 KEFDDIYDGLI
+171 E
-182 EIRKMKTKWDK
+182 
-193 YEIRKY
+193 
-199 LLSINSDLK
+199 
-208 YAYELKEKYKI
+208 YKI
-219 EQDNILEAYKIMVVR
+219 EQEDISEAYKIMVVR
-234 YEISRNGYSSIR
+234 YEIARNGYSSIR

-253 VSRESAVKLGE
+253 VSRASAVKLGE
-264 QSIYFPGISATNEP
+264 QSIYFPGISATTEP
-278 MVSYPS
+278 LVSYPS

-293 YVGNITETELDGRE
+293 YVGNITQAELDGRE

-329 RGKDGIKQLDM
+329 RGQNGIKQLDM
-340 SVDGTITD
+340 SVDGNITD
-348 EYITQEAVAGSDV
+348 EYITKEAVAGSDV

-370 AATEKALAN
+370 AVTEKALAN

-389 SKRSDAKA
+389 SKTSEAKA

-462 IAGLETGVITP
+462 IAGLETGAITP
-473 TEKINDIGV
+473 TEKINDVGV

-494 NSYGMSHG
+494 NSYGMTHG
-502 WLNVTEA
+502 WLNVTDA
-509 ITHSCNYFFYE
+509 IIHSCNYFFYE
-520 VGYRAT
+520 VGYRVT
-526 IDNIAKYAKYYGLGE
+526 IDNIAKYAKYYGLGQ
-541 KTNVELPMEEKG
+541 KTNVELPMEEEG
-553 IVATRDKAK
+553 VVATRDKAK

-598 NGGEPIDV
+598 NGGKPIDV
-606 TIVKSINDVN
+606 SIVKSVIDVN
-616 GNQVSK
+616 GNQISK
-622 EDITKFVNAKLGL
+622 EEITKFVNAKLGL
-635 TKEKKENLNIKKE
+635 EKQEKEDLNIKKE
-648 NIDAI
+648 NLEAI

-672 ANFNIE
+672 ADFNIE

-685 AQTDVQGKINGWFVG
+685 AQTDVNGKVNGWFVG
-700 FAPYEEPEIAVV
+700 FAPYDEPEVAVV

-742 VEEDLTAMP
+742 VEENLTALP
-751 STEIQN
+751 SSEIQN

>member
-1 MLNHTNTFTGVAQ
+1 MYNDDRNTNLRYNLITILVYIVGIVLIVQLFNLQIVNGKEYRETSNTRLSRETVIKAARGSIKDRTG
-14 NLNLSVTTVVKIFDT
+14 NLLVTTKMGFNIELYKTKINT
-29 YVECRRAILPKI
+29 TTLNKTILNTIKI
-41 ICFDEFYRSRKTTDK
+41 LENNNDK
-56 YAFVMADFQ
+56 YINNLPISIEPFKF
-65 TNKIIDV
+65 TIDDEESQV
-72 YHSRR
+72 NW
-77 KDKLDSYFSR
+77 K
-87 IPQKER
+87 KEN
-93 DNVEY
+93 D
-98 IIIDMWDTYRDLAEV
+98 
-113 LFKNAKIAVDSFHVI
+113 I
-128 KHLNEAMINIRL
+128 KEDATP
-140 RIMRK
+140 
-145 YEKNTKSLYSN
+145 EQC
-156 DMYYY
+156 
-161 MLKKFHYFFV
+161 F
-171 KEFDDIYDGLI
+171 
-182 EIRKMKTKWDK
+182 
-193 YEIRKY
+193 
-199 LLSINSDLK
+199 
-208 YAYELKEKYKI
+208 YELKEKYKI

-635 TKEKKENLNIKKE
+635 TKEKRKNLNIKKK

-653 LKGMKGVTSEEG
+653 LKGMKGVTSEEV

>member
-1 MLNHTNTFTGVAQ
+1 MYNDDRNTNLRYNLITILVYIVGIVLIVQLFNLQIVNGKEYRETSNTRLSRETVIKAARGSIKDRTG
-14 NLNLSVTTVVKIFDT
+14 NLLVTTKMGFNIELYKTKINT
-29 YVECRRAILPKI
+29 TTLNKTILNTIKI
-41 ICFDEFYRSRKTTDK
+41 LENNNDK
-56 YAFVMADFQ
+56 YINNLPISIEPFKF
-65 TNKIIDV
+65 TIDDEESQV
-72 YHSRR
+72 NW
-77 KDKLDSYFSR
+77 K
-87 IPQKER
+87 KEN
-93 DNVEY
+93 D
-98 IIIDMWDTYRDLAEV
+98 
-113 LFKNAKIAVDSFHVI
+113 I
-128 KHLNEAMINIRL
+128 KEDATP
-140 RIMRK
+140 
-145 YEKNTKSLYSN
+145 EQC
-156 DMYYY
+156 
-161 MLKKFHYFFV
+161 F
-171 KEFDDIYDGLI
+171 
-182 EIRKMKTKWDK
+182 
-193 YEIRKY
+193 
-199 LLSINSDLK
+199 
-208 YAYELKEKYKI
+208 YELKEKYKI

-379 NIKKIASGGF
+379 NIKKIAGGGF

-635 TKEKKENLNIKKE
+635 TKEKKENLNIKKG

>member
-1 MLNHTNTFTGVAQ
+1 MYNDDRNTNLRYNLITILVYIVGVVLIVQLFNLQIVNGKEYRETSNTRLSRETVIKAARGSIKDRTG
-14 NLNLSVTTVVKIFDT
+14 NLLVTTKMGFNIELYKTKINT
-29 YVECRRAILPKI
+29 TTLNKTILNTIKI
-41 ICFDEFYRSRKTTDK
+41 LENNNDK
-56 YAFVMADFQ
+56 YINNLPISIEPFKF
-65 TNKIIDV
+65 TIDDEESQV
-72 YHSRR
+72 NW
-77 KDKLDSYFSR
+77 K
-87 IPQKER
+87 KE
-93 DNVEY
+93 
-98 IIIDMWDTYRDLAEV
+98 
-113 LFKNAKIAVDSFHVI
+113 
-128 KHLNEAMINIRL
+128 
-140 RIMRK
+140 
-145 YEKNTKSLYSN
+145 N
-156 DMYYY
+156 DITEDATPEQC
-161 MLKKFHYFFV
+161 F
-171 KEFDDIYDGLI
+171 
-182 EIRKMKTKWDK
+182 
-193 YEIRKY
+193 
-199 LLSINSDLK
+199 
-208 YAYELKEKYKI
+208 YELKEKYKI
-219 EQDNILEAYKIMVVR
+219 EQDNILEVYKIMVVR

-635 TKEKKENLNIKKE
+635 IKEKKENLNIKKE

>member
-1 MLNHTNTFTGVAQ
+1 MNNDNRSSNLRYNIITILVYIVGIVLIVQLFNLQIVNGKEYRETSNTR
-14 NLNLSVTTVVKIFDT
+14 LSRETVVKAARGSIKDRTGNLLVTTKMGFNVDLYKTKIDT
-29 YVECRRAILPKI
+29 ATLNKTILNTIRILESNK
-41 ICFDEFYRSRKTTDK
+41 DK
-56 YAFVMADFQ
+56 YINNLPIKVNPFEFENRDEEIQ
-65 TNKIIDV
+65 KKWKKENDIDENATAEECF
-72 YHSRR
+72 
-77 KDKLDSYFSR
+77 YF
-87 IPQKER
+87 
-93 DNVEY
+93 
-98 IIIDMWDTYRDLAEV
+98 
-113 LFKNAKIAVDSFHVI
+113 
-128 KHLNEAMINIRL
+128 
-140 RIMRK
+140 
-145 YEKNTKSLYSN
+145 
-156 DMYYY
+156 
-161 MLKKFHYFFV
+161 LKK
-171 KEFDDIYDGLI
+171 E
-182 EIRKMKTKWDK
+182 
-193 YEIRKY
+193 
-199 LLSINSDLK
+199 
-208 YAYELKEKYKI
+208 YKI
-219 EQDNILEAYKIMVVR
+219 EQEDIEEAYKIMIVR
-234 YEISRNGYSSIR
+234 YEIARNGYSSIR

-253 VSRESAVKLGE
+253 VSRASAVKLGE
-264 QSIYFPGISATNEP
+264 QSIYFPGISATTEP
-278 MVSYPS
+278 LVSYPS

-293 YVGNITETELDGRE
+293 YVGNITQAELDGRE

-329 RGKDGIKQLDM
+329 RGQNGIKQLDM
-340 SVDGTITD
+340 SVDGNITD
-348 EYITQEAVAGSDV
+348 EYITKEAVAGSDV

-370 AATEKALAN
+370 AVTEKALVN

-389 SKRSDAKA
+389 SKTSEAKA

-462 IAGLETGVITP
+462 IAGLETGAITP
-473 TEKINDIGV
+473 TEKINDVGV

-494 NSYGMSHG
+494 NSYGMTHG
-502 WLNVTEA
+502 WLNVTDA
-509 ITHSCNYFFYE
+509 IIHSCNYFFYE
-520 VGYRAT
+520 VGYRVT
-526 IDNIAKYAKYYGLGE
+526 IDNIAKYAKYYGLGQ
-541 KTNVELPMEEKG
+541 KTNIELPMEEEG
-553 IVATRDKAK
+553 VVATRDKAK

-598 NGGEPIDV
+598 NGGKPIDV
-606 TIVKSINDVN
+606 SIVKSVIDVN
-616 GNQVSK
+616 GNQISK
-622 EDITKFVNAKLGL
+622 EEITKFVNAKLGL
-635 TKEKKENLNIKKE
+635 EKQEKEDLNIKKE
-648 NIDAI
+648 NLEAI

-672 ANFNIE
+672 ADFNIE

-685 AQTDVQGKINGWFVG
+685 AQTDVNGKVNGWFVG
-700 FAPYEEPEIAVV
+700 FAPYDEPEVAVV

-742 VEEDLTAMP
+742 VEENLTALP
-751 STEIQN
+751 SSEIQN

>member
-1 MLNHTNTFTGVAQ
+1 MYNDDRNTNLRYNLITILVYIVGIVLIVQLFNLQIVNGKEYRETSNTRLSRETVIKAARGSIKDRTG
-14 NLNLSVTTVVKIFDT
+14 NLLVTTKMGFNIELYKTKINT
-29 YVECRRAILPKI
+29 TTLNKTILNTIKI
-41 ICFDEFYRSRKTTDK
+41 LENNNDK
-56 YAFVMADFQ
+56 YINNLPISIEPFKF
-65 TNKIIDV
+65 TIDDEESQV
-72 YHSRR
+72 NW
-77 KDKLDSYFSR
+77 K
-87 IPQKER
+87 KEN
-93 DNVEY
+93 D
-98 IIIDMWDTYRDLAEV
+98 
-113 LFKNAKIAVDSFHVI
+113 I
-128 KHLNEAMINIRL
+128 KEDATP
-140 RIMRK
+140 
-145 YEKNTKSLYSN
+145 EQC
-156 DMYYY
+156 
-161 MLKKFHYFFV
+161 F
-171 KEFDDIYDGLI
+171 
-182 EIRKMKTKWDK
+182 
-193 YEIRKY
+193 
-199 LLSINSDLK
+199 
-208 YAYELKEKYKI
+208 YELKEKYKI

-329 RGKDGIKQLDM
+329 RGKDGIKRLDM

-379 NIKKIASGGF
+379 NIKKIAGGGF

>member
-1 MLNHTNTFTGVAQ
+1 MYNDDRNTNLRYNLISILVYIVGIVLIVQLFNLQIVNGKEYRETSNTRLSRETVIKAARGSIKDRTG
-14 NLNLSVTTVVKIFDT
+14 NLLVTTKMGFNIELYKTKINT
-29 YVECRRAILPKI
+29 TTLNKTILNTIKI
-41 ICFDEFYRSRKTTDK
+41 LENNNDK
-56 YAFVMADFQ
+56 YINNLPISIEPFKF
-65 TNKIIDV
+65 TIDDEESQV
-72 YHSRR
+72 NW
-77 KDKLDSYFSR
+77 K
-87 IPQKER
+87 KEN
-93 DNVEY
+93 D
-98 IIIDMWDTYRDLAEV
+98 
-113 LFKNAKIAVDSFHVI
+113 I
-128 KHLNEAMINIRL
+128 KEDATP
-140 RIMRK
+140 
-145 YEKNTKSLYSN
+145 EQC
-156 DMYYY
+156 
-161 MLKKFHYFFV
+161 F
-171 KEFDDIYDGLI
+171 
-182 EIRKMKTKWDK
+182 
-193 YEIRKY
+193 
-199 LLSINSDLK
+199 
-208 YAYELKEKYKI
+208 YELKEKYKI

>member
-1 MLNHTNTFTGVAQ
+1 MYNDDRNTNLRYNLITILVYIVGIVLIVQLFNLQIVNGKEYRETSNTRLSRETVIKAARGSIKDRTG
-14 NLNLSVTTVVKIFDT
+14 NLLVTTKMGFNIELYKTKINT
-29 YVECRRAILPKI
+29 TTLNKTILNTIKI
-41 ICFDEFYRSRKTTDK
+41 LENNNDK
-56 YAFVMADFQ
+56 YINNLPISIEPFKF
-65 TNKIIDV
+65 TIDDEESQV
-72 YHSRR
+72 NW
-77 KDKLDSYFSR
+77 K
-87 IPQKER
+87 KEN
-93 DNVEY
+93 D
-98 IIIDMWDTYRDLAEV
+98 
-113 LFKNAKIAVDSFHVI
+113 I
-128 KHLNEAMINIRL
+128 KEDATP
-140 RIMRK
+140 
-145 YEKNTKSLYSN
+145 EQC
-156 DMYYY
+156 
-161 MLKKFHYFFV
+161 F
-171 KEFDDIYDGLI
+171 
-182 EIRKMKTKWDK
+182 
-193 YEIRKY
+193 
-199 LLSINSDLK
+199 
-208 YAYELKEKYKI
+208 YELKEKYKI

-379 NIKKIASGGF
+379 NIKKIAGGGF

-712 VLVENA
+712 ILVENA

>member
-1 MLNHTNTFTGVAQ
+1 MMNNDNRSSNLRYNIITILVYIVGIVLIVQLFNLQIVNGKEYRETSNTR
-14 NLNLSVTTVVKIFDT
+14 LSRETVVKAARGSIKDRTGNLLVTTKMGFNVDLYKTKIDT
-29 YVECRRAILPKI
+29 ATLNKTILNTIRILESNK
-41 ICFDEFYRSRKTTDK
+41 DK
-56 YAFVMADFQ
+56 YINNLPIKVNPFEFENQDEE
-65 TNKIIDV
+65 T
-72 YHSRR
+72 
-77 KDKLDSYFSR
+77 
-87 IPQKER
+87 QKKWKKGNDINE
-93 DNVEY
+93 NA
-98 IIIDMWDTYRDLAEV
+98 TAEEC
-113 LFKNAKIAVDSFHVI
+113 F
-128 KHLNEAMINIRL
+128 
-140 RIMRK
+140 
-145 YEKNTKSLYSN
+145 YS
-156 DMYYY
+156 
-161 MLKKFHYFFV
+161 LKK
-171 KEFDDIYDGLI
+171 E
-182 EIRKMKTKWDK
+182 
-193 YEIRKY
+193 
-199 LLSINSDLK
+199 
-208 YAYELKEKYKI
+208 YKI
-219 EQDNILEAYKIMVVR
+219 EQEDIEEAYKIMIVR
-234 YEISRNGYSSIR
+234 YEIARNGYSSIR

-253 VSRESAVKLGE
+253 VSRASAVKLGE
-264 QSIYFPGISATNEP
+264 QSIYFPGISATTEP
-278 MVSYPS
+278 LVSYPS

-293 YVGNITETELDGRE
+293 YVGNITQAELDGRE

-329 RGKDGIKQLDM
+329 RGQNGIKQLDM
-340 SVDGTITD
+340 SVDGNITD
-348 EYITQEAVAGSDV
+348 EYITKEAVAGSDV

-370 AATEKALAN
+370 ATTEKALAN

-389 SKRSDAKA
+389 SKTSEAKA

-462 IAGLETGVITP
+462 IAGLETGAITP
-473 TEKINDIGV
+473 TEKINDVGV

-494 NSYGMSHG
+494 NSYGMTHG
-502 WLNVTEA
+502 WLNVTDA
-509 ITHSCNYFFYE
+509 IIHSCNYFFYE
-520 VGYRAT
+520 VGYRVT
-526 IDNIAKYAKYYGLGE
+526 IDNIAKYAKYYGLGQ
-541 KTNVELPMEEKG
+541 KTNVELPMEEEG
-553 IVATRDKAK
+553 VVATRDKAK

-598 NGGEPIDV
+598 NGGKPIDV
-606 TIVKSINDVN
+606 SIVKSVIDVN
-616 GNQVSK
+616 GNQISK
-622 EDITKFVNAKLGL
+622 EEITKFVNAKLGL
-635 TKEKKENLNIKKE
+635 EKQEKEDLNIKKE
-648 NIDAI
+648 NLEAI

-672 ANFNIE
+672 ADFNIE

-685 AQTDVQGKINGWFVG
+685 AQTDVNGKVNGWFVG
-700 FAPYEEPEIAVV
+700 FAPYDEPEVAVV

-742 VEEDLTAMP
+742 VEENLTALP
-751 STEIQN
+751 SSEIQN

>member
-1 MLNHTNTFTGVAQ
+1 MYNDDRNTNLRYNLITILVYIVGIVLIVQLFNLQIVNGKEYRETSNTRLSRETVIKAARGSIKDRTGNML
-14 NLNLSVTTVVKIFDT
+14 VTTKMGFNIELYKTKINT
-29 YVECRRAILPKI
+29 TTLNKTILNTIKI
-41 ICFDEFYRSRKTTDK
+41 LENNNDK
-56 YAFVMADFQ
+56 YINNLPISIEPFKF
-65 TNKIIDV
+65 TIDDEESQV
-72 YHSRR
+72 NW
-77 KDKLDSYFSR
+77 K
-87 IPQKER
+87 KEN
-93 DNVEY
+93 D
-98 IIIDMWDTYRDLAEV
+98 
-113 LFKNAKIAVDSFHVI
+113 I
-128 KHLNEAMINIRL
+128 KEDATP
-140 RIMRK
+140 
-145 YEKNTKSLYSN
+145 EQC
-156 DMYYY
+156 
-161 MLKKFHYFFV
+161 F
-171 KEFDDIYDGLI
+171 
-182 EIRKMKTKWDK
+182 
-193 YEIRKY
+193 
-199 LLSINSDLK
+199 
-208 YAYELKEKYKI
+208 YELKEKYKI

-379 NIKKIASGGF
+379 NIKKIAGGGF

-730 ILQEYFGMNMEK
+730 ILQKYFGMNMEK

>member
-1 MLNHTNTFTGVAQ
+1 MGFNIELYKTKINTTTLNKTILNTI
-14 NLNLSVTTVVKIFDT
+14 KIL
-29 YVECRRAILPKI
+29 ENNN
-41 ICFDEFYRSRKTTDK
+41 DK
-56 YAFVMADFQ
+56 YINNLPISIEPFKF
-65 TNKIIDV
+65 TIDDEE
-72 YHSRR
+72 SRVNW
-77 KDKLDSYFSR
+77 K
-87 IPQKER
+87 KEN
-93 DNVEY
+93 D
-98 IIIDMWDTYRDLAEV
+98 
-113 LFKNAKIAVDSFHVI
+113 I
-128 KHLNEAMINIRL
+128 KEDATP
-140 RIMRK
+140 
-145 YEKNTKSLYSN
+145 EQC
-156 DMYYY
+156 
-161 MLKKFHYFFV
+161 F
-171 KEFDDIYDGLI
+171 
-182 EIRKMKTKWDK
+182 
-193 YEIRKY
+193 
-199 LLSINSDLK
+199 
-208 YAYELKEKYKI
+208 YELKEKYKI
-219 EQDNILEAYKIMVVR
+219 EQDNILEVYKIMVVR

-379 NIKKIASGGF
+379 NIKKIAGGGF

>member
-1 MLNHTNTFTGVAQ
+1 MYNDDRNTNLRYNLMTILVYIVGIVLIVQLFNLQIVNGKEYRETSNTRLSRETVIKAARGSIKDRTG
-14 NLNLSVTTVVKIFDT
+14 NLLVTTKMGFNIELYKTKINT
-29 YVECRRAILPKI
+29 TTLNKTILNTIKI
-41 ICFDEFYRSRKTTDK
+41 LENNNDK
-56 YAFVMADFQ
+56 YINNLPISIEPFKF
-65 TNKIIDV
+65 TIDDEESQV
-72 YHSRR
+72 NW
-77 KDKLDSYFSR
+77 K
-87 IPQKER
+87 KEN
-93 DNVEY
+93 D
-98 IIIDMWDTYRDLAEV
+98 
-113 LFKNAKIAVDSFHVI
+113 I
-128 KHLNEAMINIRL
+128 KEDATP
-140 RIMRK
+140 
-145 YEKNTKSLYSN
+145 EQC
-156 DMYYY
+156 
-161 MLKKFHYFFV
+161 F
-171 KEFDDIYDGLI
+171 
-182 EIRKMKTKWDK
+182 
-193 YEIRKY
+193 
-199 LLSINSDLK
+199 
-208 YAYELKEKYKI
+208 YELKEKYKI

-412 MASYPDYEPE
+412 MASYPYYEPE

-712 VLVENA
+712 VLVESA

>member
-1 MLNHTNTFTGVAQ
+1 MYNDDRNTNLRYNLITILVYIVGIVLIVQLFNLQIVNGKEYRETSNTRLSRETVIKAARGSIKDRTG
-14 NLNLSVTTVVKIFDT
+14 NLLVTTKMGFNIELYKTKINT
-29 YVECRRAILPKI
+29 TTLNKTILNTIKI
-41 ICFDEFYRSRKTTDK
+41 LENNNDK
-56 YAFVMADFQ
+56 YINNLPISIEPFKF
-65 TNKIIDV
+65 TIDDEESQV
-72 YHSRR
+72 NW
-77 KDKLDSYFSR
+77 K
-87 IPQKER
+87 KEN
-93 DNVEY
+93 D
-98 IIIDMWDTYRDLAEV
+98 
-113 LFKNAKIAVDSFHVI
+113 I
-128 KHLNEAMINIRL
+128 KEDATP
-140 RIMRK
+140 
-145 YEKNTKSLYSN
+145 EQC
-156 DMYYY
+156 
-161 MLKKFHYFFV
+161 F
-171 KEFDDIYDGLI
+171 
-182 EIRKMKTKWDK
+182 
-193 YEIRKY
+193 
-199 LLSINSDLK
+199 
-208 YAYELKEKYKI
+208 YELKEKYKI

-329 RGKDGIKQLDM
+329 GGKDGIKQLDM